1 MTTLHI
7 RQEAAGKKRHR
18 IRLTVKRPGVTDI
31 EAEATIIFT
40 YCHRTL
46 LR

>member
-7 RQEAAGKKRHR
+7 RQEADGKEKHR
-18 IRLTVKRPGVTDI
+18 IRLTVKRPGVPDLG
-31 EAEATIIFT
+31 AEATLTFT
-40 YCHRTL
+40 HDRRTL

>member
-7 RQEAAGKKRHR
+7 RQEAVGKKRHR

-31 EAEATIIFT
+31 EAEATITFT
-40 YCHRTL
+40 YYWRTL

>member
-7 RQEAAGKKRHR
+7 RQEATGKHG
-18 IRLTVKRPGVTDI
+18 IQPAVKRPGVTDI
-31 EAEATIIFT
+31 EPEATIMFT
-40 YCHRTL
+40 YYRKTL